1 MNSKDSLMPKLW
13 NAVRAT
19 VLGLL
24 AYAGLA
30 CAAGLF
36 PWFTLPEEATIPLYI
51 LLYSFLGSV
60 AYLLSAL
67 LGDYKLLSSEEKEL
81 EKRKEELKEEREM
94 LEKEGAKPDIAVLDH
109 VDKNL
114 DKVETR
120 LEKLRKYKVEL
131 INIPIKLA
139 RIPFGMIMAA
149 AFYLVAKQLL
159 SEIIVEALGTELLA
173 GCAFLIAFFPK
184 VIMEAFHG
192 LASRLIG
199 RGTVQYEDMELL
211 K

>member
-1 MNSKDSLMPKLW
+1 MNSKESLVPKLW

-19 VLGLL
+19 ILGLL
-24 AYAGLA
+24 AYVGLA
-30 CAAGLF
+30 FATGLF
-36 PWFTLPEEATIPLYI
+36 PWFNLPEEVTIPLYI

-67 LGDYKLLSSEEKEL
+67 LGDYKLLSSEEKGL
-81 EKRKEELKEEREM
+81 EKRKEELKEEKEM
-94 LEKEGAKPDIAVLDH
+94 LEEGDVEPEKALLDH
-109 VDKNL
+109 VEKKL
-114 DKVETR
+114 EKVETR
-120 LEKLRKYKVEL
+120 LEKLRKYKVGL
-131 INIPIKLA
+131 INIPVKLA

-199 RGTVQYEDMELL
+199 RGTVHYKELEL
-211 K
+211 PK